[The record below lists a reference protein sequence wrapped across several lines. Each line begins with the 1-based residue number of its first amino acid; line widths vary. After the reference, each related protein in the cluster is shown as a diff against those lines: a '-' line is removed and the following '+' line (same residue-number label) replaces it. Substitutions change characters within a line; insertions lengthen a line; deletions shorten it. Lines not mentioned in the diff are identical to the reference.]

1 MWGAREW
8 AGTAYRDYKGKA
20 TRDSTTMTDP
30 NDATTPLSRM
40 RFSWQRG
47 QASGAPAT
55 DSPSA
60 PEQEPEPPQ
69 GEGVWVPDGWEQ
81 QQAPQPATQHA
92 PHQAPPEQPA
102 ARYSG
107 GRPAAPPAHPGY
119 PEPQPAAGYAEPSA
133 GYAQTAAPPAGYAQA
148 AAPPAAQPAA
158 PVPPVAPAEQPLFR
172 DRAGTSR
179 SGAAEAYAAQ
189 QAPPAYDDSVRF
201 EGVDADAVQPEPP
214 RSRQAKPGR
223 SRSSTGTAGRGRKTK
238 RDKFDVPPPGGR
250 FSGGRGTHAFV
261 RATVVVTTCLLAL
274 GIVGYVAFSFGALA
288 VQDNTYTLN
297 PKDVA
302 RYRLTEFPLSQAGQ
316 FAADYTRICLTHNPA
331 PGAPEQREA
340 RLEHYISEGVD
351 PACGWN
357 GKGEQTV
364 QDATWTGESE
374 PVNVPGYQD
383 HTRAMTVRVLTSTGS
398 RIVTV
403 PVYVANLATGEGMRI
418 VGDLGEV
425 PQPSLARAPKPQ
437 PGAAA
442 DNALANA
449 LRDGEFFAQFF
460 TAWGESG
467 SASLQRLVTTDA
479 TVAATGG
486 LAGSLNQPRIER
498 VRVFFPPGVTESDQD
513 FTWKRGAVTEAWV
526 WVTWQNPGAGAGAQE
541 TRAYRL
547 QLVKQTEGKDP
558 AQEWAVRD
566 IRGGVP
572 DVGGG

>member
-1 MWGAREW
+1 M
-8 AGTAYRDYKGKA
+8 
-20 TRDSTTMTDP
+20 
-30 NDATTPLSRM
+30 
-40 RFSWQRG
+40 
-47 QASGAPAT
+47 
-55 DSPSA
+55 
-60 PEQEPEPPQ
+60 
-69 GEGVWVPDGWEQ
+69 
-81 QQAPQPATQHA
+81 
-92 PHQAPPEQPA
+92 
-102 ARYSG
+102 
-107 GRPAAPPAHPGY
+107 
-119 PEPQPAAGYAEPSA
+119 
-133 GYAQTAAPPAGYAQA
+133 
-148 AAPPAAQPAA
+148 QPAA
-158 PVPPVAPAEQPLFR
+158 PQVQPPAAPSAPAEQPAY
-172 DRAGTSR
+172 RAGTSQA
-179 SGAAEAYAAQ
+179 GTADAYAGQ
-189 QAPPAYDDSVRF
+189 QAAPAYDDAVRF
-201 EGVDADAVQPEPP
+201 DEGDLGSARPEPP
-214 RSRQAKPGR
+214 HSRQTKP
-223 SRSSTGTAGRGRKTK
+223 SRSGTSSGRGRKTK
-238 RDKFDVPPPGGR
+238 RDRFDVPPPGGR

-302 RYRLTEFPLSQAGQ
+302 RYRLTEFPLAQAGQ
-316 FAADYTRICLTHNPA
+316 FAADYTRICLTHNPS

-340 RLEHYISEGVD
+340 RLEHYVSEGVD
-351 PACGWN
+351 SACGWN
-357 GKGEQTV
+357 GKGQQTV
-364 QDATWTGESE
+364 QEATWTGESE
-374 PVNVPGYQD
+374 PVNIPGYQD

-425 PQPSLARAPKPQ
+425 PQPSLAKAPKPQ
-437 PGAAA
+437 PGAAS

-486 LAGSLNQPRIER
+486 LAGSLNEPKIDR
-498 VRVFFPPGVTESDQD
+498 VQVFFPPGVTESDQD

-526 WVTWQNPGAGAGAQE
+526 WVTWHNPGAGADALE

-572 DVGGG
+572 DLGGG

>member
-1 MWGAREW
+1 
-8 AGTAYRDYKGKA
+8 
-20 TRDSTTMTDP
+20 MTDP

-47 QASGAPAT
+47 QGSGVPAT

-60 PEQEPEPPQ
+60 PEQESPPA

-81 QQAPQPATQHA
+81 QQSPEQAPSPPQPQEQQPPRQAPRHAQQVPPDQPATRRSA
-92 PHQAPPEQPA
+92 I
-102 ARYSG
+102 
-107 GRPAAPPAHPGY
+107 RPAAPPEPGYSEPQPQAGY
-119 PEPQPAAGYAEPSA
+119 PEPPA
-133 GYAQTAAPPAGYAQA
+133 GYAQTAP
-148 AAPPAAQPAA
+148 PPAAQPAA
-158 PVPPVAPAEQPLFR
+158 QPVAQPYSQASAPPVPPPAAPSAPAEQPVY
-172 DRAGTSR
+172 RAGTSQP
-179 SGAAEAYAAQ
+179 GAADGYAYAGQ
-189 QAPPAYDDSVRF
+189 QAAPAYDDAVRF
-201 EGVDADAVQPEPP
+201 EEGDFGSARPEPP
-214 RSRQAKPGR
+214 RSRQAKPSQ
-223 SRSSTGTAGRGRKTK
+223 SRSSSSRGRKTK
-238 RDKFDVPPPGGR
+238 RDRFDVPPPGGR

-288 VQDNTYTLN
+288 VQDNTYSLN
-297 PKDVA
+297 PKDIE
-302 RYRLTEFPLSQAGQ
+302 RYRLTEFPLAQAGQ
-316 FAADYTRICLTHNPA
+316 FASDYTRICLTHNPA

-340 RLEHYISEGVD
+340 RLEHYVSEGVD
-351 PACGWN
+351 SACGWN

-374 PVNVPGYQD
+374 PVDVGGYQG

-418 VGDLGEV
+418 VGDVGEV

-437 PGAAA
+437 PGAAS

-460 TAWGESG
+460 TAWGDSS

-486 LAGSLNQPRIER
+486 LAGSLNEPQIDR
-498 VRVFFPPGVTESDQD
+498 VQVFFPSGVTESDQD

-526 WVTWQNPGAGAGAQE
+526 WVTWHNPSAGADAQE

-572 DVGGG
+572 DLGGG